1 MQKELVSPLAS
12 EHTEEDSGDNE
23 TTKPE
28 EVDME
33 SENLVPKFEDAS
45 QFIDVKLEEDDG
57 SKTSQDLPPPICHKV
72 K

>member
-1 MQKELVSPLAS
+1 MSPLAS

-23 TTKPE
+23 TTKPD
-28 EVDME
+28 EVEME
-33 SENLVPKFEDAS
+33 SENLGPKFEDAS